1 MQEAI
6 KRLSDICEI
15 TGLSKT
21 SIYRM
26 MDAGNFPK
34 SVKLGARSVG
44 WLQSELDAW
53 ISNRVEQSRN

>member
-6 KRLSDICEI
+6 KRLHDICEI

-34 SVKLGARSVG
+34 SVKLGVRSVG
-44 WLQSELDAW
+44 WLQSEVDTW
-53 ISNRVEQSRN
+53 ISNRVKQSRN